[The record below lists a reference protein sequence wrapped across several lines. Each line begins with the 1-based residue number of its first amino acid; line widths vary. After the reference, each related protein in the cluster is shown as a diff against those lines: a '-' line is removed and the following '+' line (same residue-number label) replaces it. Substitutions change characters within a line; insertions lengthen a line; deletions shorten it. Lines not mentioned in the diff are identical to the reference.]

1 MAPMAAVREMEP
13 GWKFKPKTKDD
24 MGVDPFQDEFF
35 KTGYVGGFS
44 DALLRETIQ
53 NSLDAKADGNEPVQV
68 LISIYRNVTIFNDPQ
83 YHVFFNGLSEHL
95 NAPRNGISDRPKPST
110 SLDFLV
116 IEDFNTT
123 GLAGDPERADVP
135 EDGSSGENFF
145 YFWRNYGRSGKSGK
159 ERGRWGLGKTVFSAV
174 SRINTFFGLTIRE
187 NDQRAL
193 LLGQSVLKIHN
204 IGNQSFMPYGG
215 FGKFGD
221 LQGEQFFPVPVEDK
235 PAIEN
240 FTALFRLKRMTEPG
254 LSVVVPFPYP
264 DITAESLKA
273 GVIKQFFYPI
283 MAGTLAVTIHEGDI
297 RILLDRQ
304 SILKMISDGK
314 LLMSENNGEIEDI
327 NLIKLFYFAQQA
339 IEMRPEEYISLME
352 PEKLN
357 VAPHWE
363 DTLFEGISLHDLRK
377 KFDAGTI
384 IGFRIP
390 VKVQIKGHKQ
400 IQVSRFKAFVQR
412 DGKLQVAD
420 NYFIREGI
428 RISGV
433 TSFKDKGIRG
443 MVVIDEGEL
452 TTLIGD
458 AENPAHTEW
467 QKNSS
472 KFLEKY
478 HHGPSTLDFVKASLR
493 EIIHRLMK
501 PAEGVD
507 KELLGEI
514 FYADIPEDRPPEVQP
529 GKKPVKKRK
538 GDKPDKGPLPDI
550 KSRTRP
556 VLITKISGGVRIYQ
570 NPDSPKKISSA
581 EIRFAYAVRKGNALL
596 KYRPPDFDLGK
607 EPMSIRGSGYS
618 LTRVSENILRFDI
631 TDPSFDMTVTGFDEQ
646 RDLVI
651 RSQYGEA
658 LV

>member
-1 MAPMAAVREMEP
+1 MVVASGTEP

-53 NSLDAKADGNEPVQV
+53 NSLDAKADGNLPVSV
-68 LISIYRNVTIFNDPQ
+68 LISVFRNVTLCNDPKYQ
-83 YHVFFNGLSEHL
+83 FFFQGLPDHL
-95 NAPRNGISDRPKPST
+95 NAPNNGISDRPKPST
-110 SLDFLV
+110 PLDFLV

-123 GLAGDPERADVP
+123 GLKGDPERADIP

-187 NDQRAL
+187 NDHRTL

-204 IGNQSFMPYGG
+204 IGSQSFMPYGG
-215 FGKFGD
+215 FGKFGN
-221 LQGEQFFPVPVEDK
+221 LQGEQFFPIPVEDK
-235 PAIEN
+235 SAIESL
-240 FTALFRLKRMTEPG
+240 TKLFHLKRISEPG
-254 LSVVVPFPYP
+254 LSIVVPFPYQ

-283 MAGTLAVTIHEGDI
+283 MAGTLAVTIHENDLN
-297 RILLDRQ
+297 ILLNRE
-304 SILKMISDGK
+304 SLLKMICDGEF
-314 LLMSENNGEIEDI
+314 LTNEYNGEAEDI

-339 IEMRPEEYISLME
+339 IEMKPGDYTRLKE
-352 PEKLN
+352 PEKLTI
-357 VAPHWE
+357 APRWE
-363 DTLFEGISLHDLRK
+363 DFLFEGISLQDLRK
-377 KFDAGTI
+377 KFDEGI
-384 IGFRIP
+384 VIGFRIP
-390 VKVQIKGHKQ
+390 VKVQKKGHHQ
-400 IQVSRFKAFVQR
+400 IELSWFKAFVQR
-412 DGKLQVAD
+412 DGTLRGAD

-428 RISGV
+428 RISGI

-443 MVVIDEGEL
+443 MVVIDEGDL

-478 HHGPSTLDFVKASLR
+478 YHGPTTLDFVKASLR
-493 EIIHRLMK
+493 EIIRRLMK
-501 PAEGVD
+501 PAEGID
-507 KELLGEI
+507 RELLGEI
-514 FYADIPEDRPPEVQP
+514 FYFDIPDNRPPEVN
-529 GKKPVKKRK
+529 PVKKPAKKKK
-538 GDKPDKGPLPDI
+538 GDEPGPSPVPPI
-550 KSRTRP
+550 ASRTRP
-556 VLITKISGGVRIYQ
+556 ILITKISGGVRIYQ
-570 NPDSPKKISSA
+570 NPNSPKKISSA
-581 EIRFAYAVRKGNALL
+581 ELRFAYAVRKGNALL
-596 KYRPPDFDLGK
+596 KYRPPDFDLAK
-607 EPMSIRGSGYS
+607 EPMIISGSGYS
-618 LTRVSENILRFDI
+618 IIRVSENVLRFDI

-658 LV
+658 SE